1 MEITDP
7 YSFVTQKSV
16 LGRSICNYY
25 NGKTAKYR
33 KTTTYRIKFIDS
45 YRFMQCSLSTFV
57 DKLPGIDNKKPENKF
72 IDTLRSV
79 TDSRSQSINKI
90 LEIDRKI
97 LQKNKLIT

>member
-25 NGKTAKYR
+25 NGKTTKNR
-33 KTTTYRIKFIDS
+33 KTTTYRLKFIDS
-45 YRFMQCSLSTFV
+45 YRFMQCSLSTLV
-57 DKLPGIDNKKPENKF
+57 DKLSGIDNKKPENKF

-79 TDSRSQSINKI
+79 TDSRS
-90 LEIDRKI
+90 
-97 LQKNKLIT
+97 